1 MCIYTS
7 QRYKLCRLFS
17 DVALFP
23 FWSAVNESAD
33 VLLLFDR
40 KSRKLFFQN
49 VCFTGTSWSGCN
61 IYFFV
66 LSLIDLVT
74 LPILLLLSCLF

>member
-17 DVALFP
+17 DVVLFP

-40 KSRKLFFQN
+40 MSRKLFFQN
-49 VCFTGTSWSGCN
+49 VCVSLGLLGQAA
-61 IYFFV
+61 IYFLV

-74 LPILLLLSCLF
+74 LPILLLLSCII

>member
-33 VLLLFDR
+33 VLLLFDLM
-40 KSRKLFFQN
+40 SRKLFFQN
-49 VCFTGTSWSGCN
+49 VCVSLGLLGQAA
-61 IYFFV
+61 IYIFLF
-66 LSLIDLVT
+66 
-74 LPILLLLSCLF
+74 CL